1 MTKRSD
7 DAVMAV
13 LRKAKNLAR
22 KYRALT
28 GRPLGVTGEVAEFEA
43 ARLLGLELAPARTS
57 GYDAIERI
65 GSRRRRLQIKARC
78 LLPNHKPGQRLG
90 SIDIDKP
97 WDAVLL
103 VLLDEKL
110 DAFEIHEATRKAVVA
125 AITRP
130 GSKSRNERGALG
142 VNLFKSIGKLRWS
155 RIAV

>member
-1 MTKRSD
+1 MKTRRA
-7 DAVMAV
+7 DAIMAV

-22 KYRALT
+22 KYHALT

-43 ARLLGLELAPARTS
+43 ARLLGVELAPVRTS
-57 GYDAIERI
+57 GYDAIEKV
-65 GSRRRRLQIKARC
+65 GNRRRRLQIKARC

-103 VLLDEKL
+103 VLLDERF
-110 DAFEIHEATRKAVVA
+110 DAFEIHEASRRAVVA

-130 GSKSRNERGALG
+130 GSRSRNERRALG

-155 RIAV
+155 RNAV